1 MLLKIKV
8 KKPDDIIGLKEEIA
22 SRLEGIVE
30 IIRIDVEERND
41 QNGKLQDHKEVPR
54 RKL

>member
-1 MLLKIKV
+1 MILRIKV

-30 IIRIDVEERND
+30 IIRIDVD
-41 QNGKLQDHKEVPR
+41 K
-54 RKL
+54 